1 MTAMT
6 SVAIAPGRRNDRD
19 VTPSRLRQDKD
30 EAVSC
35 PDVQRCRVIRAAERR
50 DLPRL
55 RDIERA
61 AGAAFRD
68 VDMAT
73 IADDDP
79 PTVAA
84 LQQYQAGGRAWVAT
98 DDSAG
103 DDVAVAYLL
112 LDVVDEAAHVEQ
124 VSVDPSHAHRGL
136 GRQLIETAASWAA
149 EHGFDVVT
157 LTTFA
162 EVPWNAPYYARLG
175 FTVVPEAEL
184 GPGLSAVRRHEREL
198 GLDAWPRVGMR
209 RAVRTQN
216 VVGD

>member
-1 MTAMT
+1 M
-6 SVAIAPGRRNDRD
+6 
-19 VTPSRLRQDKD
+19 
-30 EAVSC
+30 
-35 PDVQRCRVIRAAERR
+35 IRAAERR

-68 VDMAT
+68 VDMVA

-84 LQQYQAGGRAWVAT
+84 LQQYQAGGRARVAT

-136 GRQLIETAASWAA
+136 GRQLIETAAGWAA

-162 EVPWNAPYYARLG
+162 EVPWNAPHYARIG

-184 GPGLSAVRRHEREL
+184 GPGLSAVRRHERES
-198 GLDAWPRVGMR
+198 GLDAWPRVSMR
-209 RAVRTQN
+209 RAVRTQD
-216 VVGD
+216 VVDDRLLARGQHLRERGDGDAHHG